1 MGMCTSLRSHG
12 ESFRGCQLTRQQQ
25 LHCEYPLEAF
35 ISPNGWGEWVAGRR
49 CRARG
54 FVFPPFKH
62 SLHCLGS
69 VVLSGAGWGRVHR
82 PYTSIPYTYAHSD
95 KRSEALEV
103 RGALWGSRA
112 KRASKR
118 NRSPMSHPNDPV
130 KIHRCPPPQH

>member
-1 MGMCTSLRSHG
+1 MAGGNGLRG
-12 ESFRGCQLTRQQQ
+12 D
-25 LHCEYPLEAF
+25 
-35 ISPNGWGEWVAGRR
+35 VAGR
-49 CRARG
+49 
-54 FVFPPFKH
+54 VVVYSPFKH